1 MNAAPGNEVRK
12 DHGLSSPNVPPSG
25 QQPPY
30 GLPPHPYYPPLGP
43 MAYAPP
49 PQPQRRGL
57 QWWHWLLIASGGMI
71 AICCVMSVA
80 LIALSTIA
88 ASRTTDLPPSDMT
101 PSVSS
106 TGQATCNL
114 VTHQCTGA
122 PLMTINTAD
131 TYIATIMTEKGDIVI
146 QLDAKNAPIAVNNF
160 VFLAQS
166 KWYDGTYFWRVET
179 PGKPSVVDP
188 TGGPSSL
195 SLVQGGSVAPDG
207 SDGNDTPGYTIQ
219 DDDPLPADY
228 SAGTISMASAG
239 LADSASAQ
247 FFITTADESQYFSKT
262 YVTFGKVTQGM
273 DVLKKVTADDM
284 IETIIISMAAG

>member
-1 MNAAPGNEVRK
+1 M
-12 DHGLSSPNVPPSG
+12 
-25 QQPPY
+25 
-30 GLPPHPYYPPLGP
+30 
-43 MAYAPP
+43 APP
-49 PQPQRRGL
+49 DPPQKRGL
-57 QWWHWLLIASGGMI
+57 HWWHWLLIASGGVI
-71 AICCVMSVA
+71 AICCILSAA
-80 LIALSTIA
+80 LIALSQAA
-88 ASRTTDLPPSDMT
+88 ASRTTYFPPGYLT

-122 PLMTINTAD
+122 PLMTINTAN
-131 TYIATIMTEKGDIVI
+131 TYVATIMTAKGDIVI
-146 QLDAKNAPIAVNNF
+146 QLDAHNAPIAVNNF
-160 VFLAQS
+160 VFLAQT

-188 TGGPSSL
+188 TGGPSQL

-207 SDGNDTPGYTIQ
+207 SDGSDTPGYTIP

-247 FFITTADESQYFSKT
+247 FFITTADESQFFNTT
-262 YVTFGKVTQGM
+262 YVTFGKVIEGM
-273 DVLKKVTADDM
+273 DVLKQIAADDV
-284 IETIIISMAAG
+284 IETITISVAAGW

>member
-1 MNAAPGNEVRK
+1 
-12 DHGLSSPNVPPSG
+12 
-25 QQPPY
+25 
-30 GLPPHPYYPPLGP
+30 

-57 QWWHWLLIASGGMI
+57 QWWHWLLIAFGGVI
-71 AICCVMSVA
+71 AICCILSAA

-88 ASRTTDLPPSDMT
+88 ASPTAHLPQDYLT

-114 VTHQCTGA
+114 VTHQCTSA

-131 TYIATIMTEKGDIVI
+131 TYLATIMTAKGDIVL
-146 QLDAKNAPIAVNNF
+146 QLDAQNAPIAVNNF

-166 KWYDGTYFWRVET
+166 KWYDGTYFWRIET
-179 PGKPSVVDP
+179 PGKPSPLDP
-188 TGGPSSL
+188 TGAPSQL
-195 SLVQGGSVAPDG
+195 SLVQGGSVARDG
-207 SDGNDTPGYTIQ
+207 SDNWIDVPGYTIQ

-228 SAGTISMASAG
+228 SAGTISMANTGAP
-239 LADSASAQ
+239 DSASAQ
-247 FFITTADESQYFSKT
+247 FFITTADESQFFTNT

-273 DVLKKVTADDM
+273 NVLKQLAADDV
-284 IETIIISMAAG
+284 IETITITTRPG

>member
-1 MNAAPGNEVRK
+1 M
-12 DHGLSSPNVPPSG
+12 PPSG
-25 QQPPY
+25 QEPPY
-30 GLPPHPYYPPLGP
+30 NQPQYPYYPPLGP

-57 QWWHWLLIASGGMI
+57 QWWHWLLIAFGGVI
-71 AICCVMSVA
+71 AICCILSAA

-88 ASRTTDLPPSDMT
+88 ASPTAHLPQDYLT

-131 TYIATIMTEKGDIVI
+131 TYLATIMTAKGDIVL

-179 PGKPSVVDP
+179 PGLPSVLDP
-188 TGGPSSL
+188 TGGPSQL
-195 SLVQGGSVAPDG
+195 SLVQGGSVARDG
-207 SDGNDTPGYTIQ
+207 SDGNDTPGYTIP

-228 SAGTISMASAG
+228 SAGTISMASDG

-247 FFITTADESQYFSKT
+247 FFITTADESQLFSKT
-262 YVTFGKVTQGM
+262 YVTFGKVIQGM
-273 DVLKKVTADDM
+273 NVLKTITADDM
-284 IETIIISMAAG
+284 IETITISVAAG